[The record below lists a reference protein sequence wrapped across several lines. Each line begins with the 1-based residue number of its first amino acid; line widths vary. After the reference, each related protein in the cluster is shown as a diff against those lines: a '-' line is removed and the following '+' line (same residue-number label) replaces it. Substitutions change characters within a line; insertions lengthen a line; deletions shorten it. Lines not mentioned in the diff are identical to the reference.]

1 MNAMTLH
8 ELFLTFDSSEE
19 GLSEEE
25 VKRRHLQHG
34 FNLLSQIPTPPWYSK
49 ITAQFTH
56 FFALLLWVAACIS
69 FAIAWIDP
77 ASNMLPIGWA
87 IVIVI
92 VLNGGFGFYQE
103 YRTEKSLQA
112 LRNML
117 PLKVSVRRDGVEC
130 EVLASTLDPGDILLL
145 SGGDKVPADLYL
157 IAASDVWVNESTL
170 SGESELVSADAIG
183 S

>member
-1 MNAMTLH
+1 MKTMTLP
-8 ELFLTFDSSEE
+8 ELFITFDSSAE

-92 VLNGGFGFYQE
+92 VLNGAFGFYQE
-103 YRTEKSLQA
+103 YRTEKSLEA

-117 PLKVSVRRDGVEC
+117 PLKVSVRRSGIESV
-130 EVLASTLDPGDILLL
+130 VLASSLVPGDIVLL
-145 SGGDKVPADLYL
+145 GEGDKVPADMYL
-157 IAASDVWVNESTL
+157 IQSSDIWVNESTL
-170 SGESELVSADAIG
+170 TGES
-183 S
+183 